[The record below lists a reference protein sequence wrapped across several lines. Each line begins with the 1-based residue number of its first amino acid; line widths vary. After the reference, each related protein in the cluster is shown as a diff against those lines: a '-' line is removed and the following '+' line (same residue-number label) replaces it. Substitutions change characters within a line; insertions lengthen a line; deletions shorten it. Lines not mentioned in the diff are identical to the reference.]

1 MAGNNGREKYGKL
14 PMTGDKDPEVLPAT
28 RVNVASVDNGKSAK
42 SPSAKSPQ
50 GLLHQPDEVHVYIE
64 VPGLDVP
71 VALIFKDPMKLARV
85 MRDMAAAG
93 NRCWPKEPEKIGQNG
108 SGHRYLN

>member
-28 RVNVASVDNGKSAK
+28 KVNVASVDNG
-42 SPSAKSPQ
+42 KSPQ

-85 MRDMAAAG
+85 MREMAAAG
-93 NRCWPKEPEKIGQNG
+93 NRCWPKEPEKIGGNG
-108 SGHRYLN
+108 SGNRHLN